1 MIEQIN
7 QLISIT
13 EILDNEQDIAI
24 TENTRMCFFIKYYE
38 KIYLITAAHNITER
52 TELSLKNNNVT
63 MSNKKIFIPEIDLL
77 IIELVS
83 IEQEYFDIDQNN
95 YFDNFYDISSKEVT
109 YYNSKKQLCKIQDLT
124 FKIANYNSICFPQ
137 MLKFIANCDNTNLA
151 GSSGGPILMDGKI
164 LGLISGQIENR
175 IQIIP
180 FIFVKRVLDEY
191 TKYGEF
197 SGLCGFYY
205 KTKLH
210 NRNLF
215 VTSNL
220 LSHNYYIENTDTLKS
235 NDLIIEIDGHPLFNS
250 KIRLEQ
256 IDLEVDI
263 DTYINL
269 TKTVHDVINFKVLR
283 NENICNVIIGCRD
296 LHSSYNIDFDST
308 NYKFEIK
315 DDDKYFMPVNSKTYE
330 YFNKFR
336 NLSDDKKLLS
346 IFKCKISSKVHEK
359 HILVFDNKNNFNIL
373 NSKYHDYF
381 VLDF

>member
-24 TENTRMCFFIKYYE
+24 IEDTRMCFFIKYYE

-52 TELSLKNNNVT
+52 SELILKNNNVT

-95 YFDNFYDISSKEVT
+95 YFDNFNDIISKVVT
-109 YYNSKKQLCKIQDLT
+109 YYNSKKQLCIIQDLSYE
-124 FKIANYNSICFPQ
+124 INNYNSLCFPQ
-137 MLKFIANCDNTNLA
+137 MLKIEANCDNTCLA
-151 GSSGGPILMDGKI
+151 GSSGSPILMDGKI
-164 LGLISGQIENR
+164 LGLISGEIESR
-175 IQIIP
+175 VQIIP

-205 KTKLH
+205 KTRLH

-250 KIRLEQ
+250 KIRLESF
-256 IDLEVDI
+256 DLKVDI

-283 NENICNVIIGCRD
+283 NENICNVVIGCRD
-296 LHSSYNIDFDST
+296 LHSSYNIDLDST
-308 NYKFEIK
+308 YYKFEIK
-315 DDDKYFMPVNSKTYE
+315 DDGKYFMPVNSKTYE

-336 NLSDDKKLLS
+336 NLSEDKKLLS

-359 HILVFDNKNNFNIL
+359 LILVFDNKNNFNIL